1 MVALVSVC
9 QFESVAFRV
18 RKTARLALRQLHFI
32 DDKIAFFGIPA
43 LEIDTE
49 VDGLM
54 VIRGITF
61 SLSTLSFVVHG
72 VEVGIKLSDD
82 MELAISTEKVEVKLF
97 RSIQISDCFANLKGG
112 EFEMTFGKLERKSKD
127 ADGDAVFVEGT
138 PLLRAAS
145 READR
150 RSLDQVR
157 SGRRSMD
164 ETRSIRSMRSGRS
177 LRSETK
183 MSARMTDGSIPED
196 STAKDGYEGMEQI
209 SPDSDKDE
217 DSKRYR
223 EMIEYIRESSSIY
236 EARQYVYSVE
246 KEEGDE
252 ASTFSYDDNN
262 AVRAAIASQLHSKPS
277 VPHPPSRSI
286 KVTTLR
292 HLSPP
297 YIRKFLHRLPM
308 LLRML
313 LNPIAYFHPVHIS
326 SITATASGAWI
337 NNQLTT
343 KVFRNANAE
352 DGEISA
358 IQKRISAW
366 LTNAN
371 FVVELG
377 SILGNAQVPYIPTYD
392 ILCRL
397 AFSDVMAYRSLPAQT
412 DLNQVLRL
420 GGADAGFV
428 IPSYLLPHHEH
439 LLPEIPTQS
448 RKASLKDKIEEA
460 DGKPK
465 ELQAERKLE
474 QAKKDE
480 TNVKISVHAR
490 LPACFDQELL
500 DWIASIVK
508 ATKVVE

>member
-9 QFESVAFRV
+9 QFDTVAFQV
-18 RKTARLALRQLHFI
+18 RKTARQILRQLHFI
-32 DDKIAFFGIPA
+32 DDKIAFFDIPA

-54 VIRGITF
+54 VLRGITF

-82 MELAISTEKVEVKLF
+82 MELAISTERVEVKLF
-97 RSIQISDCFANLKGG
+97 RSIEISDCFANLKGG
-112 EFEMTFGKLERKSKD
+112 EFEMTFGRLERKSRD
-127 ADGDAVFVEGT
+127 ADGDQVFVEGT

-150 RSLDQVR
+150 RSLDEVC
-157 SGRRSMD
+157 
-164 ETRSIRSMRSGRS
+164 SIRSVRSGRS

-183 MSARMTDGSIPED
+183 MTSKMTNGSIPED

-209 SPDSDKDE
+209 SPDGDSDE

-223 EMIEYIRESSSIY
+223 EMIDYISESSSIY

-246 KEEGDE
+246 KEEKDE

-262 AVRAAIASQLHSKPS
+262 AVRAAICSQLHSKPS

-297 YIRKFLHRLPM
+297 YIRRFLHRLPM
-308 LLRML
+308 LLRLL
-313 LNPIAYFHPVHIS
+313 LNPIAYFHPVKIS

-337 NNQLTT
+337 NNMLVT
-343 KVFRNANAE
+343 KVFHKANT
-352 DGEISA
+352 DDQDISA

-366 LTNAN
+366 LADAN

-377 SILGNAQVPYIPTYD
+377 SILGTAQVPYIPTYD
-392 ILCRL
+392 ILCQL
-397 AFSDVMAYRSLPAQT
+397 IFSDVMAYRSLPAQT
-412 DLNQVLRL
+412 ELNQVVRL

-428 IPSYLLPHHEH
+428 IPAYLLPHHEH
-439 LLPEIPTQS
+439 LLPKIPTQS
-448 RKASLKDKIEEA
+448 RKESLEGKIEEA

-465 ELQAERKLE
+465 EMQAERDLA
-474 QAKKDE
+474 QAEKDE
-480 TNVKISVHAR
+480 TNVKISVHAK

-508 ATKVVE
+508 ATKVVEYVSIFFRPR